1 MNDQNQSII
10 NDYEEQ
16 KNDKFYEEIILD
28 SSNQNSEI
36 REPIY
41 FGVERHKSMGDI

>member
-1 MNDQNQSII
+1 MNDQNQNIL
-10 NDYEEQ
+10 NDYEET
-16 KNDKFYEEIILD
+16 KNDKCYEEIIQD
-28 SSNQNSEI
+28 SSNQNSDI